1 MVSAQ
6 HRSRSR
12 AVKQVASFVLSRP
25 SPCDVPQRVRFS
37 CRTPWAL
44 LGEMRVLARR
54 GGWVRTTACLT
65 TLRERMSPS
74 GLEEHLVNG
83 EALGVVLVGLF
94 LFADVGVAQAE
105 AQSNG
110 MTEEEA
116 ARLGE
121 EFGIVVGAVDEDIQ
135 KELKLQHPQGVA
147 VFEVIGNSR
156 ADYAG
161 IKVRSV
167 IKEID
172 KQEIRNMADFGRAI
186 RKAMKEC
193 NFTVGTYEP
202 ADPGD
207 PVGWGVNFHFV
218 GCKRD

>member
-1 MVSAQ
+1 MKT
-6 HRSRSR
+6 RYR
-12 AVKQVASFVLSRP
+12 RP
-25 SPCDVPQRVRFS
+25 
-37 CRTPWAL
+37 AL
-44 LGEMRVLARR
+44 LL
-54 GGWVRTTACLT
+54 
-65 TLRERMSPS
+65 
-74 GLEEHLVNG
+74 
-83 EALGVVLVGLF
+83 
-94 LFADVGVAQAE
+94 LFAVLLAADLTFAE
-105 AQSNG
+105 DAVQSHI

-121 EFGIVVGAVDEDIQ
+121 EFGVVVGEVDEEIQ
-135 KELKLQHPQGVA
+135 RELKLQRPQGVA

-172 KQEIRNMADFGRAI
+172 KQEIRNMMEFGLALK
-186 RKAMKEC
+186 KAMKSC

>member
-1 MVSAQ
+1 MEADRNSRVEFTGALRWGRALVVSGGVLFGLLIVLLYGP
-6 HRSRSR
+6 SFGR
-12 AVKQVASFVLSRP
+12 AANGGAADGMTVDEAAK
-25 SPCDVPQRVRFS
+25 
-37 CRTPWAL
+37 
-44 LGEMRVLARR
+44 LGEDF
-54 GGWVRTTACLT
+54 
-65 TLRERMSPS
+65 
-74 GLEEHLVNG
+74 
-83 EALGVVLVGLF
+83 GVVVG
-94 LFADVGVAQAE
+94 E
-105 AQSNG
+105 
-110 MTEEEA
+110 
-116 ARLGE
+116 
-121 EFGIVVGAVDEDIQ
+121 VDEEIQ
-135 KELKLQHPQGVA
+135 KELKLQRPQGVA

-172 KQEIRNMADFGRAI
+172 KHEVKTMLDFGRHI
-186 RKAMKEC
+186 KKAMNEC

>member
-1 MVSAQ
+1 MRLSCERTAIRI
-6 HRSRSR
+6 HRLFNCALCSGRILLL
-12 AVKQVASFVLSRP
+12 VLSVLMLAV
-25 SPCDVPQRVRFS
+25 SGGIQ
-37 CRTPWAL
+37 TAL
-44 LGEMRVLARR
+44 A
-54 GGWVRTTACLT
+54 A
-65 TLRERMSPS
+65 
-74 GLEEHLVNG
+74 
-83 EALGVVLVGLF
+83 
-94 LFADVGVAQAE
+94 AE
-105 AQSNG
+105 AEA

-116 ARLGE
+116 IRLGE
-121 EFGIVVGAVDEDIQ
+121 EFGVAVGAVDEEIQ
-135 KELKLQHPQGVA
+135 KELKLQQPQGVA

-172 KQEIRNMADFGRAI
+172 KKEIRNIVDFGLAI
-186 RKAMKEC
+186 KKAMKEC

>member
-1 MVSAQ
+1 MPQ
-6 HRSRSR
+6 LEEDKRTT
-12 AVKQVASFVLSRP
+12 VASFLHKALPARRAFFLCLGFSAVLSAP
-25 SPCDVPQRVRFS
+25 AVPTPAPAADTSP
-37 CRTPWAL
+37 
-44 LGEMRVLARR
+44 
-54 GGWVRTTACLT
+54 
-65 TLRERMSPS
+65 
-74 GLEEHLVNG
+74 
-83 EALGVVLVGLF
+83 
-94 LFADVGVAQAE
+94 
-105 AQSNG
+105 
-110 MTEEEA
+110 MTVDEA
-116 ARLGE
+116 AMLGE
-121 EFGIVVGAVDEDIQ
+121 EFGVVVGEVDEEIQ
-135 KELKLQHPQGVA
+135 KELKLQRPQGVA

-172 KQEIRNMADFGRAI
+172 KNEIRNMLDFGRAI
-186 RKAMKEC
+186 KKAMREC

>member
-1 MVSAQ
+1 MIGHHEAPTLEAQ
-6 HRSRSR
+6 RNSRVDGSTR
-12 AVKQVASFVLSRP
+12 ALRRGRALVVCAGIIA
-25 SPCDVPQRVRFS
+25 
-37 CRTPWAL
+37 AL
-44 LGEMRVLARR
+44 LIVPASAWTAKDGAADGMTVDEAAKLGEDF
-54 GGWVRTTACLT
+54 
-65 TLRERMSPS
+65 
-74 GLEEHLVNG
+74 
-83 EALGVVLVGLF
+83 GVVVG
-94 LFADVGVAQAE
+94 E
-105 AQSNG
+105 
-110 MTEEEA
+110 
-116 ARLGE
+116 
-121 EFGIVVGAVDEDIQ
+121 VDEEIQ
-135 KELKLQHPQGVA
+135 KELKLQRPQGVA

-172 KQEIRNMADFGRAI
+172 KKEVKNMLDFGRHI
-186 RKAMKEC
+186 KKAMHEC

>member
-1 MVSAQ
+1 MGI
-6 HRSRSR
+6 
-12 AVKQVASFVLSRP
+12 
-25 SPCDVPQRVRFS
+25 
-37 CRTPWAL
+37 L
-44 LGEMRVLARR
+44 LGSLIF
-54 GGWVRTTACLT
+54 
-65 TLRERMSPS
+65 SN
-74 GLEEHLVNG
+74 VN
-83 EALGVVLVGLF
+83 AV
-94 LFADVGVAQAE
+94 QA
-105 AQSNG
+105 AVQNG
-110 MTEEEA
+110 AMTEEEA
-116 ARLGE
+116 SKLGE
-121 EFGIVVGAVDEDIQ
+121 EFGIVVGAVDEEIQ
-135 KELKLQHPQGVA
+135 KELKLQRPQGVA

-172 KQEIRNMADFGRAI
+172 KQEIRTMADFGRAI
-186 RKAMKEC
+186 KKAMKEC

>member
-1 MVSAQ
+1 MMNHPRATPTLQ
-6 HRSRSR
+6 HALRCG
-12 AVKQVASFVLSRP
+12 L
-25 SPCDVPQRVRFS
+25 
-37 CRTPWAL
+37 AL
-44 LGEMRVLARR
+44 LSLA
-54 GGWVRTTACLT
+54 T
-65 TLRERMSPS
+65 
-74 GLEEHLVNG
+74 
-83 EALGVVLVGLF
+83 VLVMAGLTR
-94 LFADVGVAQAE
+94 AE
-105 AQSNG
+105 TAATT
-110 MTEEEA
+110 MTDEEA

-121 EFGIVVGAVDEDIQ
+121 EFGIVVGAVDEEIQ
-135 KELKLQHPQGVA
+135 KVLKLQRPQGVA

-172 KQEIRNMADFGRAI
+172 KHEIRNMIDFGNAI
-186 RKAMKEC
+186 KRAMKEC

-218 GCKRD
+218 GCRRD

>member
-1 MVSAQ
+1 VVNGGAL
-6 HRSRSR
+6 
-12 AVKQVASFVLSRP
+12 AVG
-25 SPCDVPQRVRFS
+25 
-37 CRTPWAL
+37 L
-44 LGEMRVLARR
+44 LGSVLF
-54 GGWVRTTACLT
+54 V
-65 TLRERMSPS
+65 S
-74 GLEEHLVNG
+74 V
-83 EALGVVLVGLF
+83 GVVQI
-94 LFADVGVAQAE
+94 A
-105 AQSNG
+105 AQSDR

-135 KELKLQHPQGVA
+135 KELKLERPQGVA

-172 KQEIRNMADFGRAI
+172 KREIRTMADFGSAI
-186 RKAMKEC
+186 KQAMKEC

>member
-1 MVSAQ
+1 MKE
-6 HRSRSR
+6 HRTSRVDGSGALHQGR
-12 AVKQVASFVLSRP
+12 ALVVCGLF
-25 SPCDVPQRVRFS
+25 FG
-37 CRTPWAL
+37 L
-44 LGEMRVLARR
+44 LGSPLP
-54 GGWVRTTACLT
+54 GRTANDGAADAMTVDEAAKL
-65 TLRERMSPS
+65 
-74 GLEEHLVNG
+74 G
-83 EALGVVLVGLF
+83 EDFGVVVG
-94 LFADVGVAQAE
+94 E
-105 AQSNG
+105 
-110 MTEEEA
+110 
-116 ARLGE
+116 
-121 EFGIVVGAVDEDIQ
+121 VDEEIQ
-135 KELKLQHPQGVA
+135 KELKLQRPQGVA

-172 KQEIRNMADFGRAI
+172 KHEVKTMLDFGRYI
-186 RKAMKEC
+186 KKAMHDC

>member
-1 MVSAQ
+1 
-6 HRSRSR
+6 
-12 AVKQVASFVLSRP
+12 LRP
-25 SPCDVPQRVRFS
+25 RWTAFLNILRD
-37 CRTPWAL
+37 L
-44 LGEMRVLARR
+44 HELGDANE
-54 GGWVRTTACLT
+54 G
-65 TLRERMSPS
+65 RMKTIAWGCVFYLVS
-74 GLEEHLVNG
+74 GLLFVEGVFAAG
-83 EALGVVLVGLF
+83 ETKL
-94 LFADVGVAQAE
+94 DP
-105 AQSNG
+105 

-135 KELKLQHPQGVA
+135 KELKLQQPQGVA

-172 KQEIRNMADFGRAI
+172 KQEIRTMADFGRAI
-186 RKAMKEC
+186 KKAMKEC

>member
-1 MVSAQ
+1 LEAD
-6 HRSRSR
+6 RKSRVDGSTGALRWGR
-12 AVKQVASFVLSRP
+12 AFVVFGGLFFGLLVAPLHGQTASNGTAESQAMTV
-25 SPCDVPQRVRFS
+25 DE
-37 CRTPWAL
+37 AAK
-44 LGEMRVLARR
+44 LGEDF
-54 GGWVRTTACLT
+54 
-65 TLRERMSPS
+65 
-74 GLEEHLVNG
+74 
-83 EALGVVLVGLF
+83 GVVVG
-94 LFADVGVAQAE
+94 E
-105 AQSNG
+105 
-110 MTEEEA
+110 
-116 ARLGE
+116 
-121 EFGIVVGAVDEDIQ
+121 VDEEIQ
-135 KELKLQHPQGVA
+135 KELKLQRPQGVA

-172 KQEIRNMADFGRAI
+172 KHEVKSMLDFGRHI
-186 RKAMKEC
+186 KKAMNEC

>member
-1 MVSAQ
+1 MPIRIAWTVI
-6 HRSRSR
+6 
-12 AVKQVASFVLSRP
+12 FLEIM
-25 SPCDVPQRVRFS
+25 
-37 CRTPWAL
+37 L
-44 LGEMRVLARR
+44 L
-54 GGWVRTTACLT
+54 
-65 TLRERMSPS
+65 S
-74 GLEEHLVNG
+74 GLLLDGMEMASAVTTNG
-83 EALGVVLVGLF
+83 M
-94 LFADVGVAQAE
+94 
-105 AQSNG
+105 

-116 ARLGE
+116 SRLGE

-135 KELKLQHPQGVA
+135 KELNLQKPQGVA

-172 KQEIRNMADFGRAI
+172 KQEIQNLADFGRAI
-186 RKAMKEC
+186 KKAMKEC

>member
-1 MVSAQ
+1 MIGG
-6 HRSRSR
+6 RLL
-12 AVKQVASFVLSRP
+12 AV
-25 SPCDVPQRVRFS
+25 
-37 CRTPWAL
+37 AL
-44 LGEMRVLARR
+44 LSV
-54 GGWVRTTACLT
+54 
-65 TLRERMSPS
+65 
-74 GLEEHLVNG
+74 
-83 EALGVVLVGLF
+83 F
-94 LFADVGVAQAE
+94 LFTGAE
-105 AQSNG
+105 ATQAVEQNG
-110 MTEEEA
+110 VMTEEEA
-116 ARLGE
+116 SKLGE
-121 EFGIVVGAVDEDIQ
+121 EFGIIVGAVDEDIQ
-135 KELKLQHPQGVA
+135 KELKLQKPQGVA

-172 KQEIRNMADFGRAI
+172 KQEIRTMADFGRAI
-186 RKAMKEC
+186 KKAMKEC

>member
-1 MVSAQ
+1 MIGAG
-6 HRSRSR
+6 
-12 AVKQVASFVLSRP
+12 VLG
-25 SPCDVPQRVRFS
+25 V
-37 CRTPWAL
+37 AL
-44 LGEMRVLARR
+44 L
-54 GGWVRTTACLT
+54 
-65 TLRERMSPS
+65 S
-74 GLEEHLVNG
+74 
-83 EALGVVLVGLF
+83 LF
-94 LFADVGVAQAE
+94 LFAGVEATQA
-105 AQSNG
+105 AGQSEG

-116 ARLGE
+116 TRLGE

-135 KELKLQHPQGVA
+135 QELKLQQPQGVA

-172 KQEIRNMADFGRAI
+172 KQEIRTMADFGRAI
-186 RKAMKEC
+186 KRAMKEC

>member
-1 MVSAQ
+1 MAGT
-6 HRSRSR
+6 
-12 AVKQVASFVLSRP
+12 L
-25 SPCDVPQRVRFS
+25 
-37 CRTPWAL
+37 
-44 LGEMRVLARR
+44 M
-54 GGWVRTTACLT
+54 LT
-65 TLRERMSPS
+65 WFLCVGM
-74 GLEEHLVNG
+74 
-83 EALGVVLVGLF
+83 GVVT
-94 LFADVGVAQAE
+94 AAIAATESGV
-105 AQSNG
+105 

-121 EFGIVVGAVDEDIQ
+121 EFGIVVGAVDEAIQ
-135 KELKLQHPQGVA
+135 QELKLERAQGVA

-156 ADYAG
+156 ADFAG

-172 KQEIRNMADFGRAI
+172 KHEIRNMAEFGWAI
-186 RKAMKEC
+186 KKAMKQC
-193 NFTVGTYEP
+193 NFTVGTYEA

>member
-1 MVSAQ
+1 MCCCF
-6 HRSRSR
+6 
-12 AVKQVASFVLSRP
+12 VASAAGFPLPIVHSG
-25 SPCDVPQRVRFS
+25 
-37 CRTPWAL
+37 TN
-44 LGEMRVLARR
+44 GEMTVD
-54 GGWVRTTACLT
+54 
-65 TLRERMSPS
+65 
-74 GLEEHLVNG
+74 
-83 EALGVVLVGLF
+83 EAL
-94 LFADVGVAQAE
+94 
-105 AQSNG
+105 S
-110 MTEEEA
+110 
-116 ARLGE
+116 LGE
-121 EFGIVVGAVDEDIQ
+121 EFGIAVGEVDEEIQ
-135 KELKLQHPQGVA
+135 KELKLQRPEGVA

-172 KQEIRNMADFGRAI
+172 KKEVRNLIDFGKAI
-186 RKAMKEC
+186 KTAMTEC

>member
-1 MVSAQ
+1 MKRGPGAGCSIPLREQEAWTLEGA
-6 HRSRSR
+6 RKTSGG
-12 AVKQVASFVLSRP
+12 
-25 SPCDVPQRVRFS
+25 
-37 CRTPWAL
+37 CRIKAL
-44 LGEMRVLARR
+44 R
-54 GGWVRTTACLT
+54 GGRAFFLC
-65 TLRERMSPS
+65 
-74 GLEEHLVNG
+74 
-83 EALGVVLVGLF
+83 VGLLAWILAG
-94 LFADVGVAQAE
+94 LFSDPAFAAD
-105 AQSNG
+105 QSP
-110 MTEEEA
+110 MTVDEA
-116 ARLGE
+116 AKLGE
-121 EFGIVVGAVDEDIQ
+121 EFGVMVGEVDEEIQ
-135 KELKLQHPQGVA
+135 KELKLQRPQGVA

-172 KQEIRNMADFGRAI
+172 KTEIRTMLDFGRAI
-186 RKAMKEC
+186 KKAMTEC

>member
-1 MVSAQ
+1 MRSGIVS
-6 HRSRSR
+6 SRIAR
-12 AVKQVASFVLSRP
+12 EM
-25 SPCDVPQRVRFS
+25 
-37 CRTPWAL
+37 L
-44 LGEMRVLARR
+44 LF
-54 GGWVRTTACLT
+54 C
-65 TLRERMSPS
+65 
-74 GLEEHLVNG
+74 GLVFCG
-83 EALGVVLVGLF
+83 MGT
-94 LFADVGVAQAE
+94 AQA
-105 AQSNG
+105 AAMQNG
-110 MTEEEA
+110 PMTEDEA
-116 ARLGE
+116 SKLGE
-121 EFGIVVGAVDEDIQ
+121 EFGIVVGAVDEEIQ
-135 KELKLQHPQGVA
+135 KELKLQKPQGVA

-186 RKAMKEC
+186 KKAMREC

-202 ADPGD
+202 ADPSD

>member
-1 MVSAQ
+1 MKRISWEKKAERLRWFAWRIVVYGWT
-6 HRSRSR
+6 
-12 AVKQVASFVLSRP
+12 AVL
-25 SPCDVPQRVRFS
+25 
-37 CRTPWAL
+37 
-44 LGEMRVLARR
+44 
-54 GGWVRTTACLT
+54 
-65 TLRERMSPS
+65 
-74 GLEEHLVNG
+74 
-83 EALGVVLVGLF
+83 LVGLIF
-94 LFADVGVAQAE
+94 TDVAMAQA
-105 AQSNG
+105 AIQRDT
-110 MTEEEA
+110 MTEDEA
-116 ARLGE
+116 SKLGE
-121 EFGIVVGAVDEDIQ
+121 EFGIVVGAVDEEIQ
-135 KELKLQHPQGVA
+135 NELKLQKPQGVA

-186 RKAMKEC
+186 KKAMKEC

>member
-1 MVSAQ
+1 MEA
-6 HRSRSR
+6 HRHSRVNGRTR
-12 AVKQVASFVLSRP
+12 ALRWGRALVVFGSLCIGLFFAPLP
-25 SPCDVPQRVRFS
+25 A
-37 CRTPWAL
+37 RTANDGAIDGMTVDEAAK
-44 LGEMRVLARR
+44 LGEDF
-54 GGWVRTTACLT
+54 
-65 TLRERMSPS
+65 
-74 GLEEHLVNG
+74 
-83 EALGVVLVGLF
+83 GVIVG
-94 LFADVGVAQAE
+94 D
-105 AQSNG
+105 
-110 MTEEEA
+110 
-116 ARLGE
+116 
-121 EFGIVVGAVDEDIQ
+121 VDEEIQ
-135 KELKLQHPQGVA
+135 KELKLQRPQGVA

-172 KQEIRNMADFGRAI
+172 KHEVKSMLDFGRYI
-186 RKAMKEC
+186 KKAMNEC

>member
-1 MVSAQ
+1 MN
-6 HRSRSR
+6 
-12 AVKQVASFVLSRP
+12 
-25 SPCDVPQRVRFS
+25 
-37 CRTPWAL
+37 
-44 LGEMRVLARR
+44 
-54 GGWVRTTACLT
+54 GG
-65 TLRERMSPS
+65 
-74 GLEEHLVNG
+74 
-83 EALGVVLVGLF
+83 ALGVMLLGVF
-94 LFADVGVAQAE
+94 LFANVGFAQAE
-105 AQSNG
+105 AQNG
-110 MTEEEA
+110 VMTEEEA

-135 KELKLQHPQGVA
+135 KELNLQKPQGVA
-147 VFEVIGNSR
+147 VFEVIGSSR

-186 RKAMKEC
+186 KKAMKEC

>member
-1 MVSAQ
+1 MEVVSTTRRLTATRALPFGRAFFVSLCVWLGAGGIVEPIALVSAAQ
-6 HRSRSR
+6 N
-12 AVKQVASFVLSRP
+12 
-25 SPCDVPQRVRFS
+25 
-37 CRTPWAL
+37 
-44 LGEMRVLARR
+44 GEM
-54 GGWVRTTACLT
+54 T
-65 TLRERMSPS
+65 ED
-74 GLEEHLVNG
+74 
-83 EALGVVLVGLF
+83 EAV
-94 LFADVGVAQAE
+94 
-105 AQSNG
+105 
-110 MTEEEA
+110 
-116 ARLGE
+116 RLGE
-121 EFGIVVGAVDEDIQ
+121 EFGIAVGEVDADVQ
-135 KELKLQHPQGVA
+135 KELNLQKPEGVA

-172 KQEIRNMADFGRAI
+172 KQEVRTLLDFGRALK
-186 RKAMKEC
+186 RAMPEC

>member
-1 MVSAQ
+1 MKT
-6 HRSRSR
+6 RCR
-12 AVKQVASFVLSRP
+12 RP
-25 SPCDVPQRVRFS
+25 
-37 CRTPWAL
+37 AL
-44 LGEMRVLARR
+44 L
-54 GGWVRTTACLT
+54 
-65 TLRERMSPS
+65 
-74 GLEEHLVNG
+74 
-83 EALGVVLVGLF
+83 
-94 LFADVGVAQAE
+94 LFAVLLAADLAFAE
-105 AQSNG
+105 DAVQSHI

-121 EFGIVVGAVDEDIQ
+121 EFGVVVGEVDEEIQ
-135 KELKLQHPQGVA
+135 RELKLQRPQGVA

-172 KQEIRNMADFGRAI
+172 KQEIRNMMEFGLALK
-186 RKAMKEC
+186 KAMKSC

>member
-1 MVSAQ
+1 M
-6 HRSRSR
+6 
-12 AVKQVASFVLSRP
+12 
-25 SPCDVPQRVRFS
+25 
-37 CRTPWAL
+37 
-44 LGEMRVLARR
+44 
-54 GGWVRTTACLT
+54 ACLT
-65 TLRERMSPS
+65 TLRERRVAS
-74 GLEEHLVNG
+74 GSEEHAVNG
-83 EALGVVLVGLF
+83 GALGVVLLGVF
-94 LFADVGVAQAE
+94 LFAATGGVQA
-105 AQSNG
+105 APQPDA

-121 EFGIVVGAVDEDIQ
+121 EFGIIVGAVDEEIQ
-135 KELKLQHPQGVA
+135 QELKLQQAQGVA

-156 ADYAG
+156 ADFAG

-172 KQEIRNMADFGRAI
+172 KQEIRNMTEFGMAI
-186 RKAMKEC
+186 KKAMKGC
-193 NFTVGTYEP
+193 NFTVGTYEA